1 MFCRYVIVALTIL
14 IAVQSL
20 EAEVLTF
27 YSALFEISHEEDYVS
42 WANRTS
48 GVYRFVRP

>member
-14 IAVQSL
+14 IAAQSL
-20 EAEVLTF
+20 EAEALTF
-27 YSALFEISHEEDYVS
+27 YRALFQITREEDYVA
-42 WANRTS
+42 WVNRTS